1 MVFKYVVKTM
11 TLADHLFFPTL
22 FTGGAPG
29 KCLLGIPLTELEM
42 EGGKR
47 VLLAF
52 FHEHGIF
59 VAYCY

>member
-1 MVFKYVVKTM
+1 M
-11 TLADHLFFPTL
+11 TLADYLFFPRL
-22 FTGGAPG
+22 FTGTPG

-52 FHEHGIF
+52 FMSMGFLLHITIR
-59 VAYCY
+59 